1 MTQNQQKGRAAGQ
14 NPGRWI
20 VGLLMVCAWTGS
32 PRAQTAPAVPPSR
45 APEIRLIEAG
55 RDDPALR
62 RIEILRGKL
71 PEKYQH
77 RNNFAWAVAKIDGLD
92 KVEYFS
98 HSGIK
103 SQKDLSSV
111 AAADVAGISLSRKKG
126 RFTVL
131 CVNHAD
137 EIEGD
142 NCWPRHVDTEYKI
155 LEDMASHLP
164 DPSASGRV
172 RIYTDLYPCAS
183 CRHVMGQFLAI
194 YTNVQMQILYRER

>member
-1 MTQNQQKGRAAGQ
+1 MAR
-14 NPGRWI
+14 NPGRWLAGVLI
-20 VGLLMVCAWTGS
+20 ACALAG
-32 PRAQTAPAVPPSR
+32 PLRAQTAPPAPPLR

-55 RDDPALR
+55 RDDLALR

-111 AAADVAGISLSRKKG
+111 AAADVEGISLNRKKG

-131 CVNHAD
+131 CVNHD
-137 EIEGD
+137 DVIEGD
-142 NCWPRHVDTEYKI
+142 DCWLRHVDTEYKI
-155 LEDMASHLP
+155 LEDMASRLP
-164 DPSASGRV
+164 DPSVSGRV